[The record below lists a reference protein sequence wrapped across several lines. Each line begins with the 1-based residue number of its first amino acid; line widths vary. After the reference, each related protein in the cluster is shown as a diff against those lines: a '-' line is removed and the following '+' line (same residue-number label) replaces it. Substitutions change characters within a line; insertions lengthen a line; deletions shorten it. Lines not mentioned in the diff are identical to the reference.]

1 MSGGKGGSQTTQ
13 VEIPA
18 WLEDAAKRN
27 IAKAEDISQTGFV
40 PYYGPEVAAMTPM
53 QEAAMQNTS
62 QAAQAYGLSAAP
74 GQEIMPEPQTFA
86 GGVRAYSSGSLFDQA
101 LAELEA
107 RRPGQF
113 EALNAPFINP
123 VRGQSPGAPYL
134 TGVRQPVVNTVQNAA
149 PQSSNNFGGGGG
161 PNVGV
166 NASGGVGYTGLGDMF
181 DGGGPGASGDT
192 FQGGGMVSTIG
203 NAVTSPTGSRGF
215 QGPAGNDGPNGGMGG
230 GK

>member
-1 MSGGKGGSQTTQ
+1 MSGGGKGGSETTQ

-53 QEAAMQNTS
+53 QEAAMRSTS
-62 QAAQAYGLSAAP
+62 TAAEAFGLPSAT
-74 GQEIMPEPQTFA
+74 GQEIAPQPQTFD

-113 EALNAPFINP
+113 EALNAPFIDP
-123 VRGQSPGAPYL
+123 VTNQSPGAPYL
-134 TGVRQPVVNTVQNAA
+134 AGVQQPVLNTGQNTVPQN
-149 PQSSNNFGGGGG
+149 SNNSGGGGG
-161 PNVGV
+161 GSNAGM
-166 NASGGVGYTGLGDMF
+166 NASGGVGYRGLGDMF

-192 FQGGGMVSTIG
+192 FQGGGLFSGIG
-203 NAVTSPTGSRGF
+203 NSVTSPSSVSGGG
-215 QGPAGNDGPNGGMGG
+215 GPGG